1 MKPQWSDWSI
11 CTSSKKRSRLLE
23 PSCSLSETC
32 PADWQSEECYQ
43 PGDVDYFILYH
54 SIGAPPHSLH
64 SHSDFIS
71 DLTLTNS
78 SFTELYNKVM
88 TFNESNVTATC
99 CKVDGSAVSVT
110 CGQGFS
116 CAASCFSLQASLCP
130 SQNCGACHRPEE
142 EEVRG
147 RQNSGATE
155 ASGGLSHCT
164 RNQCKVG
171 GRFKECCFHPVCR
184 KRRPKKC
191 AWLQYLVGK

>member
-1 MKPQWSDWSI
+1 MTGVFAQAQ
-11 CTSSKKRSRLLE
+11 RNEVAFLSRLVLF
-23 PSCSLSETC
+23 LR
-32 PADWQSEECYQ
+32 PALQIGSQ
-43 PGDVDYFILYH
+43 RSVINQVMLIISS
-54 SIGAPPHSLH
+54 SITRSVPLLHSLH
-64 SHSDFIS
+64 CHSDFIS

-99 CKVDGSAVSVT
+99 CKVDGSPVSVT

-116 CAASCFSLQASLCP
+116 CAASCFSLEASLCP
-130 SQNCGACHRPEE
+130 SHNCGACHRLEE
-142 EEVRG
+142 EGVRG
-147 RQNSGATE
+147 RKNSGATE

-171 GRFKECCFHPVCR
+171 GRFKECCFHPICR